1 MLCDVDYITVSML
14 SIIQSKPESSSN
26 CVFEMNNLIVHS
38 LNFFAVAVNGLPQ
51 QTPPIDTA
59 DPNSADPTTVP
70 ESDFA
75 LSEPRT
81 AEPFV
86 NGIPTLPDVCI
97 SSNLTED
104 CFRALDNDEQGAY
117 LWLENGHG
125 MLMSSFGYCWVTNT
139 DDCEGCTPEQED
151 KLKRGEPNVL
161 SEASSPQLT
170 FEQGGGMLKI
180 C

>member
-14 SIIQSKPESSSN
+14 SIIQSMPESSSN

-75 LSEPRT
+75 LSESRT
-81 AEPFV
+81 PEPFA
-86 NGIPTLPDVCI
+86 NAIPTLPDACN
-97 SSNLTED
+97 SANLTED
-104 CFRALDNDEQGAY
+104 CFKALDSDEQGAY

-125 MLMSSFGYCWVTNT
+125 MLMSSFGI
-139 DDCEGCTPEQED
+139 
-151 KLKRGEPNVL
+151 
-161 SEASSPQLT
+161 QL
-170 FEQGGGMLKI
+170 GH
-180 C
+180 